1 MFIVTFPF
9 RSFHFEISQKEITA
23 DICITQLKKEKKM
36 ENEGEL
42 AKFRRRCVVSVSD
55 HRAEMPAGPAEVRSS
70 IYNEMYLRCS
80 QAKEIKN
87 SCHDFL

>member
-9 RSFHFEISQKEITA
+9 RSFHFETSQKEITA

-42 AKFRRRCVVSVSD
+42 AKFRGRSVVSVSD
-55 HRAEMPAGPAEVRSS
+55 HRVEMPAGPPESDPPFTMRCTYDVVRPK
-70 IYNEMYLRCS
+70 R
-80 QAKEIKN
+80 
-87 SCHDFL
+87 